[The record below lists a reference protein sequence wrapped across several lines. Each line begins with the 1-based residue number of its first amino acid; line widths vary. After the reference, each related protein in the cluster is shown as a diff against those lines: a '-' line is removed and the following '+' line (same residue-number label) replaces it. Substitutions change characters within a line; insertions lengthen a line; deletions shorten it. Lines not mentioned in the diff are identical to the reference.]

1 MKIISPVLLGLS
13 LAVAGST
20 LTAAQDASSTST
32 LPKILQFTIEYTKP
46 YKGGAAHDKTESAF
60 IAAEQ
65 KAKFPVYYVAMN
77 SQSGKSRALFMTHYD
92 TFAEWEKDNK
102 IVDNNPTLAAGLENA
117 GLADGALLDEVD
129 SVVYTYDED
138 LSFHPHSDLDK
149 HRVYQFSIFH
159 VRPGKQKEWREVV
172 KMVKDAHEKAG
183 TSAHWGMYEIA
194 FGAPDGT
201 FIAITGDPSMS
212 AIDMGYSEDK
222 KFRDAIG
229 GDEGMRK
236 LDQLFGEA
244 VESSH
249 SELYTVN
256 PKQSYVSDDWIK
268 ADPGFWK
275 PKAADARGKTGCD
288 GAEKDRAVIFCGIQP
303 AFHADGSAHAGP
315 SAFPRVPSSDCKR
328 CL

>member
-60 IAAEQ
+60 IAAEE

-77 SQSGKSRALFMTHYD
+77 SLSGKSRALFMTRYD
-92 TFAEWEKDNK
+92 SFAEWEKDNK
-102 IVDNNPTLAAGLENA
+102 LVDSNPTLAAGLENA

-129 SVVYTYDED
+129 SLVFTYDED
-138 LSFHPHSDLDK
+138 LSYHPHSDLEK
-149 HRVYQFSIFH
+149 HHVYQIGVYH

-172 KMVKDAHEKAG
+172 KMVKDANEKAG

-194 FGAPDGT
+194 YGAPDGT
-201 FIAITGDPSMS
+201 FIVLSGDPSMS
-212 AIDMGYSEDK
+212 AIDVGYSENK
-222 KFRDAIG
+222 KFMAALG

-236 LDQLFGEA
+236 LDQLFGDA
-244 VESSH
+244 VDSSH
-249 SELYTVN
+249 SELFVVN
-256 PKQSYVSDDWIK
+256 PKQSYVSEDWIK

-275 PKAADARGKTGCD
+275 PKAAA
-288 GAEKDRAVIFCGIQP
+288 AP
-303 AFHADGSAHAGP
+303 APKPTAAAKKP
-315 SAFPRVPSSDCKR
+315 AQ
-328 CL
+328 

>member
-20 LTAAQDASSTST
+20 LTAAQDASTTSP

-60 IAAEQ
+60 IAAEE
-65 KAKFPVYYVAMN
+65 KAKFPVYYIAMN
-77 SQSGKSRALFMTHYD
+77 SQSGKARALFMSRYD
-92 TFAEWEKDNK
+92 SFADWEKDNK
-102 IVDNNPTLAAGLENA
+102 LVDSNPTLGAGLERA
-117 GLADGALLDEVD
+117 GLADGELLDEVD
-129 SVVYTYDED
+129 SVVYTYEED

-149 HRVYQFSIFH
+149 HRVYQISVFH

-201 FIAITGDPSMS
+201 FIALTGDPSMS
-212 AIDMGYSEDK
+212 AIDLGYSEDK
-222 KFRDAIG
+222 KFVAALG

-236 LDQLFGEA
+236 LDEKFGDA

-249 SELYTVN
+249 SELFTVN

-268 ADPGFWK
+268 ADPGFWR
-275 PKAADARGKTGCD
+275 PKAATM
-288 GAEKDRAVIFCGIQP
+288 P
-303 AFHADGSAHAGP
+303 AAKPAAMAP
-315 SAFPRVPSSDCKR
+315 KKPTP
-328 CL
+328 

>member
-1 MKIISPVLLGLS
+1 MKVISPVFLGLS
-13 LAVAGST
+13 LAVAGSAF
-20 LTAAQDASSTST
+20 TAAQDMSSTST
-32 LPKILQFTIEYTKP
+32 MPKVVQFTIEYTKP

-77 SQSGKSRALFMTHYD
+77 SESGKARALFMTRYD
-92 TFAEWEKDNK
+92 SFEEWEKDNK
-102 IVDNNPTLAAGLENA
+102 IVDDNPTLAGGLERA
-117 GLADGALLDEVD
+117 GLADGELLDEVD
-129 SVVYTYDED
+129 SLVYTYDED
-138 LSFHPHSDLDK
+138 LSFHPHSDLEH
-149 HRVYQFSIFH
+149 HRVYQIAVFH
-159 VRPGKQKEWREVV
+159 VRPGKQKEWRDVV

-201 FIAITGDPSMS
+201 FIAVTGDPSMS
-212 AIDMGYSEDK
+212 AIDLGYSEDK
-222 KFRDAIG
+222 KFVAALG

-249 SELYTVN
+249 SELFTVN
-256 PKQSYVSDDWIK
+256 PKQSYVSDDWVK

-275 PKAADARGKTGCD
+275 PKAAMM
-288 GAEKDRAVIFCGIQP
+288 P
-303 AFHADGSAHAGP
+303 AAKPAAMAP
-315 SAFPRVPSSDCKR
+315 KKATP
-328 CL
+328 

>member
-1 MKIISPVLLGLS
+1 
-13 LAVAGST
+13 
-20 LTAAQDASSTST
+20 
-32 LPKILQFTIEYTKP
+32 
-46 YKGGAAHDKTESAF
+46 
-60 IAAEQ
+60 
-65 KAKFPVYYVAMN
+65 MN
-77 SQSGKSRALFMTHYD
+77 SQSGKARALFMTHYD

-102 IVDNNPTLAAGLENA
+102 IVDGNPTLAGGLERA
-117 GLADGALLDEVD
+117 GLADGELLDEVD
-129 SVVYTYDED
+129 SVVYTYDEA

-149 HRVYQFSIFH
+149 HRVYQISVFH

-201 FIAITGDPSMS
+201 FIALTGDPSMS
-212 AIDMGYSEDK
+212 AIDLGYSEDK
-222 KFRDAIG
+222 KFVAALG

-249 SELYTVN
+249 SELFTVN

-268 ADPGFWK
+268 ADPGFWRPK
-275 PKAADARGKTGCD
+275 PAAA
-288 GAEKDRAVIFCGIQP
+288 P
-303 AFHADGSAHAGP
+303 AKPAAPAKKP
-315 SAFPRVPSSDCKR
+315 TQ
-328 CL
+328 

>member
-20 LTAAQDASSTST
+20 FTAAQDASSTST

-60 IAAEQ
+60 IAAEE

-77 SQSGKSRALFMTHYD
+77 SQSGKARALFMTRYD
-92 TFAEWEKDNK
+92 SFADWEKDNK
-102 IVDNNPTLAAGLENA
+102 LVDSNPTLGAGLERA
-117 GLADGALLDEVD
+117 GLADGELLDEVD

-149 HRVYQFSIFH
+149 HRVYQISVFH

-194 FGAPDGT
+194 FGAQDGT
-201 FIAITGDPSMS
+201 FIALTGDPSMS
-212 AIDMGYSEDK
+212 AIDLGYAEDK
-222 KFRDAIG
+222 KFVAALG
-229 GDEGMRK
+229 GEEGMRK

-249 SELYTVN
+249 SELFTVN

-275 PKAADARGKTGCD
+275 PKPAAA
-288 GAEKDRAVIFCGIQP
+288 P
-303 AFHADGSAHAGP
+303 AKPAAAAKP
-315 SAFPRVPSSDCKR
+315 PTQ
-328 CL
+328 

>member
-60 IAAEQ
+60 IAAET
-65 KAKFPVYYVAMN
+65 KAKFPVYYIAMN
-77 SQSGKSRALFMTHYD
+77 SLSGKSRALFMTQYD
-92 TFAEWEKDNK
+92 SFADWEKDNK
-102 IVDNNPTLAAGLENA
+102 LVDSNPTLAAGLESA

-138 LSFHPHSDLDK
+138 LSYHPHADLGK
-149 HRVYQFSIFH
+149 HRVYQFGVYH
-159 VRPGKQKEWREVV
+159 VKPGKRQEWREVV
-172 KMVKDAHEKAG
+172 KMVKEANEKAG

-194 FGAPDGT
+194 YGAQDGT
-201 FIAITGDPSMS
+201 YIVITGDSSMS
-212 AIDMGYSEDK
+212 AIDLGYSEDK
-222 KFRDAIG
+222 KFREAIG

-249 SELYTVN
+249 SELFAVN

-275 PKAADARGKTGCD
+275 PKAAMA
-288 GAEKDRAVIFCGIQP
+288 P
-303 AFHADGSAHAGP
+303 AAKPAAAP
-315 SAFPRVPSSDCKR
+315 AKKPM
-328 CL
+328 

>member
-20 LTAAQDASSTST
+20 LTAAQDASTTSN
-32 LPKILQFTIEYTKP
+32 LPKILQFTVEYTKP

-77 SQSGKSRALFMTHYD
+77 SLSGKSRALFMTQYD
-92 TFAEWEKDNK
+92 SFAEWEKDNK
-102 IVDNNPTLAAGLENA
+102 LVDNNPTLAAGFENA

-129 SVVYTYDED
+129 QLVFTYDED
-138 LSFHPHSDLDK
+138 LSYHPHSDLAN
-149 HRVYQFSIFH
+149 HRVYQIGVYH
-159 VRPGKQKEWREVV
+159 VKPGKQAEWREVV
-172 KMVKDAHEKAG
+172 KMVKEANDKAG

-201 FIAITGDPSMS
+201 FIVLTGDPSMS
-212 AIDMGYSEDK
+212 AIDLGFSEEK
-222 KFRDAIG
+222 KFREAIG

-236 LDQLFGEA
+236 LDEKFGDA
-244 VESSH
+244 VESSRA
-249 SELYTVN
+249 ELFTVN
-256 PKQSYVSDDWIK
+256 PKQSYVSDDWVK

-275 PKAADARGKTGCD
+275 PKAAMAPAAKPAMTPKKTT
-288 GAEKDRAVIFCGIQP
+288 P
-303 AFHADGSAHAGP
+303 
-315 SAFPRVPSSDCKR
+315 
-328 CL
+328 